1 MELSTSLGGAVE
13 VLQDRILSL
22 MEGRPENRR
31 ILIAL
36 AGVPGSGKSTITA
49 ALLAQLEY
57 AGVRNAV
64 VVPMDGYHYTK
75 ARLASFQDPGGALRR
90 RGAPFTFDAQ
100 SFLNTVVLLHGAPA
114 ASHDNSTEEVWIP
127 GFDHAVQDPVPN
139 DVCIPATTRII
150 MIEGNYVLLDQPPW
164 RQIAT
169 MVDERWFV
177 DTSRHI
183 AKHRIAKRHVNAGIE
198 HTLEAA
204 EQRAEEN
211 DLPNGDLIRAKLLS
225 PDVVIK
231 ND

>member
-1 MELSTSLGGAVE
+1 MELPTSLAGAVE

-22 MEGRPENRR
+22 MKGLPEDRR

-49 ALLAQLEY
+49 ALLAQLKH

-75 ARLASFQDPGGALRR
+75 ARLAGFQDPGEALRR
-90 RGAPFTFDAQ
+90 RGSPFTFDAQ
-100 SFLNTVVLLHGAPA
+100 SFLKTVSFLHDAPV
-114 ASHDNSTEEVWIP
+114 ASHDTLAEELWIP

-139 DVCIPATTRII
+139 DVCITASTRII
-150 MIEGNYVLLDQPPW
+150 ILEGNYVLLDQAPW
-164 RQIAT
+164 NQLAT

-211 DLPNGDLIRAKLLS
+211 DLPNGDLIRANLLS